1 MCPFHRFVYS
11 SIPLSLKSHYIVS
24 VVSARYVPCA
34 KGSSAGHEEG
44 HELDYTEQD
53 YSGKEQFVIGHVHS
67 KMYSTI
73 NKYIKE
79 IVLIRK

>member
-11 SIPLSLKSHYIVS
+11 NIPLSLKSYYIIS

-53 YSGKEQFVIGHVHS
+53 YSGKEQFVIGHVFKNVFNH
-67 KMYSTI
+67 
-73 NKYIKE
+73 
-79 IVLIRK
+79 

>member
-1 MCPFHRFVYS
+1 MC
-11 SIPLSLKSHYIVS
+11 
-24 VVSARYVPCA
+24 
-34 KGSSAGHEEG
+34 KGLYDTAGHEER